1 MKQVTVHI
9 ADKKY
14 THFVELMK
22 SLDYVKKVE
31 TEKEPSKQ
39 QILQELKE
47 AIKELAL
54 IEKGKLKARPV
65 KDLLNEL

>member
-47 AIKELAL
+47 AINELAL
-54 IEKGKLKARPV
+54 IEKGKLRARPV
-65 KDLLNEL
+65 KYLLNEL

>member
-9 ADKKY
+9 ADRKY
-14 THFVELMK
+14 AHFVELMK
-22 SLDYVKKVE
+22 SLEYVKKVDS
-31 TEKEPSKQ
+31 EKEPSKN
-39 QILQELKE
+39 QILLELKQ

-54 IEKGKLKARPV
+54 IEKGKLKSRPL